1 MSIKKVQKRLSCCI
15 VSVALHKIDNTFML
29 TLAMTIAILK
39 QVEPLV
45 YAFDNSNDFS
55 IQVLL

>member
-1 MSIKKVQKRLSCCI
+1 
-15 VSVALHKIDNTFML
+15 ML

>member
-15 VSVALHKIDNTFML
+15 VPVALHKIDNIFVL
-29 TLAMTIAILK
+29 TLTMTIAILE

-45 YAFDNSNDFS
+45 YAFDNSNDFGT
-55 IQVLL
+55 QVLL